1 MNFDDFSDRISKIE
15 NLPLPGRASHYK
27 MTPLMRIRELESEA
41 FIKKNPKQAAVMA
54 LFYPSL
60 KHEANLLLILRNTYK
75 GVHSAQIALPGGK
88 LEKGDANLL
97 ATALRETQEE
107 VGAVPERIKVIKSL
121 SEIYIPPSNFEVQPF
136 LGLYRKE
143 QPFLLQA
150 EEVAALVEV
159 SVTDFMDDSKVVQR
173 RITTSYAQN
182 IPVPAFNFMGYTVW
196 GATAMMLSEIKELLK
211 QVL

>member
-41 FIKKNPKQAAVMA
+41 LIKKNPKQAAVMA

-60 KHEANLLLILRNTYK
+60 KNEANLLLILRNTYK

-107 VGAVPERIKVIKSL
+107 VGAVPERIKVIKTL
-121 SEIYIPPSNFEVQPF
+121 SEIYIPPSNFEVQPY